1 MAFFTK
7 GEMQSRGNRILA
19 EQQRFGKSTRT
30 IFAEATTFD
39 PEKTYDV
46 FLSHSSR
53 DKPLVLG
60 VKARLE
66 DENLSVYIDWIDDA
80 DLDRAAVTPE
90 NARRLR
96 RRMKQCQ
103 SLLYIA
109 TDNASRSKWMPWE
122 VGLFDGLGKGERI
135 GVLPVLDSAT
145 EKFDG
150 MEFLGLYSVV
160 DLRRTRG
167 GDVALFASTQAGDV
181 MNFKRLLREAD

>member
-7 GEMQSRGNRILA
+7 ADMQSRGNRILA
-19 EQQRFGKSTRT
+19 EQQRLGKSTRT
-30 IFAEATTFD
+30 ILAEATTFD

-60 VKARLE
+60 VKSRLE
-66 DENLSVYIDWIDDA
+66 DDGLSVYIDWIDDA

-90 NARRLR
+90 NAKRLR
-96 RRMKQCQ
+96 RRMKQCL

-122 VGLFDGLGKGERI
+122 VGFYDGLGKGERI
-135 GVLPVLDSAT
+135 GILPVWTAPQKNLMVWNSLA
-145 EKFDG
+145 FI
-150 MEFLGLYSVV
+150 
-160 DLRRTRG
+160 
-167 GDVALFASTQAGDV
+167 
-181 MNFKRLLREAD
+181 RLSIYAARREATSPCSLQVRLET